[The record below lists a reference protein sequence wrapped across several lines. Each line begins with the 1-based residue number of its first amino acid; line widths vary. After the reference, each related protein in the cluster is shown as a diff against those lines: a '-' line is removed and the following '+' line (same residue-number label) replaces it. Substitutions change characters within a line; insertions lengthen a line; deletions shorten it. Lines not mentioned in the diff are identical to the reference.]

1 MQPSSRALKPIRNLY
16 HDANMRSSYC
26 LRIAGI
32 LRRKLTAC
40 WPTIPN
46 ACSLTV
52 CAPHSSYALMRSL
65 RDHHLLR
72 PPSKRR
78 ARTCTI
84 PRAVTQP
91 LRRAIRKS
99 SSGDGHFRTRAAA
112 YQSTDPLAIS
122 AHEAHHARCRASRRA
137 CRSPHFA
144 MAASRRA
151 LIPIFPM
158 PSCAQPVAIGP
169 PGSCLRTPSAPGSS

>member
-16 HDANMRSSYC
+16 HDANIRSSYC

-91 LRRAIRKS
+91 LRVLGSRAVPLVVEFAANGSAAARIHAMYAFGLGRTASTVAPRISARRS
-99 SSGDGHFRTRAAA
+99 SSTHDIRAPF
-112 YQSTDPLAIS
+112 T
-122 AHEAHHARCRASRRA
+122 
-137 CRSPHFA
+137 
-144 MAASRRA
+144 
-151 LIPIFPM
+151 
-158 PSCAQPVAIGP
+158 
-169 PGSCLRTPSAPGSS
+169 SSHM